1 MRIDEARLK
10 NFYEEVGAKYPEE
23 EVVYH
28 TLKGRLRKKFV
39 LNFVRGARGR
49 FLDVGCN
56 TGVYLRHYENGN
68 AIGIDLAHSV
78 LKKARERLPRNSAN
92 KFYFLVGS
100 AEDLSFLSENSINS
114 YLCSEVLEHVFHS
127 QKVFNGIARVLR
139 PGGRALVTTP
149 NYRKNRPQW
158 VEIGVLKKYEI
169 EGDEYFHSAYRPE
182 EMAGMAQK
190 AGLRVLE
197 QGTLEWEI
205 KYTTKLPVL
214 ILWSIRWLNRR
225 TFKSSALES
234 WNQALFERLSG
245 FIYLLGHFTQLE
257 KIFHFFIK
265 EGVRSYVILTK

>member
-1 MRIDEARLK
+1 M
-10 NFYEEVGAKYPEE
+10 
-23 EVVYH
+23 
-28 TLKGRLRKKFV
+28 
-39 LNFVRGARGR
+39 
-49 FLDVGCN
+49 
-56 TGVYLRHYENGN
+56 
-68 AIGIDLAHSV
+68 
-78 LKKARERLPRNSAN
+78 
-92 KFYFLVGS
+92 
-100 AEDLSFLSENSINS
+100 
-114 YLCSEVLEHVFHS
+114 FHS

-169 EGDEYFHSAYRPE
+169 EGDEYFHSAYSPE